1 MGAVVDHLVASFAEL
16 ARDVFLEF
24 EPRMVRCNVY
34 PHANMIPVTNRP
46 KTRARGPA
54 GLRRFHRSPAD
65 AENTRPRASR

>member
-24 EPRMVRCNVY
+24 EPRVVRCNVY

-46 KTRARGPA
+46 KTRARAAPVPPESG
-54 GLRRFHRSPAD
+54 RRRK
-65 AENTRPRASR
+65 TRPRASR